1 MRSVDGLSLSVE
13 EGEVFGSLGPN
24 GAGKTTMVKILV
36 KIIKDYEGTVRS
48 SERISR
54 SGENGHHNKIGVSFE
69 FPAVYS
75 RLTALENLEFFASFY
90 KRHLDPV
97 EVLKM
102 VGLESEVDKLVSG
115 FSRGGGYVYLLYL
128 LVALAYG
135 LMLLAF
141 PERYLPTRVPIFL
154 LFEPELVGFM
164 FVGTEIFAQKKHG

>member
-75 RLTALENLEFFASFY
+75 KLTALENLEFFASFY
-90 KRHLDPV
+90 KRTPIRWKSSRWSG
-97 EVLKM
+97 LKARWIN
-102 VGLESEVDKLVSG
+102 SSPASSRAWRSISSLV
-115 FSRGGGYVYLLYL
+115 
-128 LVALAYG
+128 
-135 LMLLAF
+135 
-141 PERYLPTRVPIFL
+141 
-154 LFEPELVGFM
+154 
-164 FVGTEIFAQKKHG
+164 